1 MESIP
6 ALPHSIDAERA
17 VLGAVLLDPN
27 MLDPVTEIVEP
38 DMFYR
43 EAHRKLF
50 RLMLDMME
58 KGDTPDPLTVI
69 DRIVATGEEQDYG
82 GAAYV
87 SSLPERVPSTQNVEV
102 YANLVRDKA
111 VRRRLLEASQHIG
124 EAVRSESDLA
134 QLLDIAESRVFEVS
148 QQRSNKDWYP
158 LPVLVGEQWERIQ
171 ALAEHSGSVTGITTG
186 FVDLDEKLSGFQRS
200 DLIILAAR
208 PAMGK
213 TALGLNFARHAA
225 MEAGVSVGV
234 FSLEM
239 PRGQLATR
247 MLCAEKQIDA
257 SRVRSGRLRRDKE
270 WPKLADA
277 VEALHQAPIFIDDT
291 PGLTVTQLR
300 SKARRL
306 KAEYKDLGL
315 IIIDYLQ
322 LMQGSGG
329 PRESRE
335 QAISGISRG
344 LKGLAKELD
353 IAVIAL
359 AQLNRGVEQRP
370 DKRPMMSDL
379 RESGAIEQ
387 DADLVLFIYREE
399 YYKKKEGELDPEKE
413 GVAEVVIGKN
423 RHGPT
428 GIVEL
433 AFQGEFLRFD
443 NLDRKHSG
451 MPGYH

>member
-1 MESIP
+1 MDNAP

-17 VLGAVLLDPN
+17 VLGVLLLEPRQ
-27 MLDPVTEIVEP
+27 LDAVTEILEP
-38 DMFYR
+38 EMFYR
-43 EAHRKLF
+43 EAHGKLF
-50 RLMLDMME
+50 RLLME
-58 KGDTPDPLTVI
+58 MSEQGQSPDPLTVI
-69 DRIVATGEEQDYG
+69 DRIVGSGDEEGFG
-82 GAAYV
+82 GIAYV
-87 SSLPERVPSTQNVEV
+87 SSLPERVPSTQNIEV
-102 YANLVRDKA
+102 YAGLVREKA
-111 VRRRLLEASQHIG
+111 VRRRLLEVAQNIG
-124 EAVRSESDLA
+124 EAVRSESELE
-134 QLLDIAESRVFEVS
+134 QLLDTAETQIFSVS
-148 QQRSNKDWYP
+148 QQRSSKDWHP
-158 LPVLVGEQWERIQ
+158 LPTLVGEQWQRIQ
-171 ALAEHSGSVTGITTG
+171 ALAENRGPVTGITTG
-186 FVDLDEKLSGFQRS
+186 FTDLDEKLAGFQRS

-225 MEAGVSVGV
+225 MEGGVAVGV

-247 MLCAEKQIDA
+247 MLCAEKSIDA
-257 SRVRSGRLRRDKE
+257 SRVRSGRLRRDVE
-270 WPKLADA
+270 WPALADA

-306 KAEYKDLGL
+306 KAEYPALGL
-315 IIIDYLQ
+315 IVVDYLQ

-353 IAVIAL
+353 IAVISL
-359 AQLNRGVEQRP
+359 AQLNRGVELRP
-370 DKRPMMSDL
+370 DKRPMMADL

-387 DADLVLFIYREE
+387 DADLVLFIYRDE
-399 YYKKKEGELDPEKE
+399 YYKKEESEKK
-413 GVAEVVIGKN
+413 GVAEVIIGKN

-428 GIVEL
+428 GSVDL

-443 NLDRKHSG
+443 NLDPRYSG
-451 MPGYH
+451 EGYL